1 MDDRATLGFWA
12 GLVGATLAVV
22 AALTGSA
29 VVAVLAGV
37 AALGAGGACLSV
49 ASALRQAGAQSTAL
63 EEQVARLRNELAAER
78 EIHVTALESPLGDPG
93 GSPGDPAL
101 NPALNPALTDP
112 STGLF
117 NEEFFRVTLE
127 ARISAARRHLRP
139 VAIVLLQVFNGVRD
153 GQPEPA
159 DPSIVAD
166 GIRATLREADT
177 ACWLSNGRFA
187 FVLEDTPENG
197 AVWTVERV
205 RRFLAAEHPEQT
217 MWAGVACYPAHAF
230 DADEILERAD
240 QALEAAREW
249 RQDRIEVA
257 TSE

>member
-22 AALTGSA
+22 AGLTGSA

-49 ASALRQAGAQSTAL
+49 ASALRQAGTKTTAL
-63 EEQVARLRNELAAER
+63 EEQVAQLRNEVAAER
-78 EIHVTALESPLGDPG
+78 EIHVTALEPPPLDPE
-93 GSPGDPAL
+93 GSPND
-101 NPALNPALTDP
+101 PALNPALTDA

-117 NEEFFRVTLE
+117 NEEFFHVTLE

-153 GQPEPA
+153 GRPEPA
-159 DPSIVAD
+159 DPSIVAN

-205 RRFLAAEHPEQT
+205 RRYLAAEHPEQT